1 MTYPPQQPGQPGPYG
16 QDPYGN
22 QGQWGQQPGGFP
34 QGGPQSGPQPQPGYP
49 GGYPQSGPQP
59 QPGYPGAGQPDP
71 WSQQQPGP
79 PNPWEQQQAQGNPW
93 DPQGQANAWG
103 QQPGGF
109 GGYPDPGGQ
118 PPKKKTGLIIGIV
131 VAVVLLVGGGVTAIV
146 LLTGKSNQTAAAGGT
161 STSPGSTGGSS
172 GQNSSGTGS
181 SSPEGLMQA
190 VIKGYDDKNAQE
202 FVPLICQPPSQTQLQ
217 TLQSTLDKIPD
228 GVTYTEASA
237 PTISGSTGTLNL
249 RVTAPSGQHQDF
261 PLGITKSGSNWC
273 VTSAD

>member
-34 QGGPQSGPQPQPGYP
+34 QSGPQPQPGYP

-59 QPGYPGAGQPDP
+59 QPGYPGAGQQDQ
-71 WSQQQPGP
+71 WGQQQPGQ
-79 PNPWEQQQAQGNPW
+79 PNPWAQQGQGNPWDQQQAQGNPW
-93 DPQGQANAWG
+93 G
-103 QQPGGF
+103 QQPGGYSP
-109 GGYPDPGGQ
+109 YPDPGGQ

-146 LLTGKSNQTAAAGGT
+146 LLTGKS
-161 STSPGSTGGSS
+161 
-172 GQNSSGTGS
+172 GQNSSAAGS
-181 SSPEGLMQA
+181 STPEGLMQA
-190 VIKGYDDKNAQE
+190 VIKGYGDKNAQE

-217 TLQSTLDKIPD
+217 TLQSTLDKIPA

-249 RVTAPSGQHQDF
+249 RVSAPSGQHQDF
-261 PLGITKSGSNWC
+261 PLGISKSGGNWC